1 MSRFRWVSTALVVFL
16 LMSLVLTTPGCISTP
31 KKSAMMKDAKNLQD
45 MTSAELRLKVYAFAG
60 LFEGTVAG
68 AADLIMDK
76 TDDPATRRNALAW
89 KLYAIPEV
97 QKAAF
102 HYDPLAGLIDV
113 VALCGQMKAFLG
125 PGGGGEDLF
134 GEWQG
139 IAVKASSMLDDE
151 VWALGTSLTVSGD
164 VTEVRQNVAEWVTE
178 NPINDV
184 TMVRKST
191 RELSAK
197 LATETGSGAAAAI
210 GGITDTVSDLSDRL
224 TIYAASLPMQ
234 ARWQA
239 QMLVYDMLEEAE
251 LENLGSTTESL
262 ADSIDRIASTVELTP
277 DLAVRERAKTLD
289 ELDAI
294 AQAMI
299 DAIDRQRMATI
310 DAVAAER
317 IAVLAAVE
325 RERIAI
331 LDTIRE
337 ERAATVSEGG
347 AVLEVLVQDSFDRAE
362 GLIEQ
367 IFWKA
372 AILLA
377 FSGVGLLV
385 IGLIVVRNYRARII
399 QE

>member
-1 MSRFRWVSTALVVFL
+1 MSRFRGISTALVLAL
-16 LMSLVLTTPGCISTP
+16 LISLVLTTPGCISTP
-31 KKSAMMKDAKNLQD
+31 KKSAMMKDAKDLQD
-45 MTSAELRLKVYAFAG
+45 MTSAELRLKVHAFAS

-68 AADLIMDK
+68 AADMIIET
-76 TDDPATRRNALAW
+76 TDDPVTRRNALAW
-89 KLYAIPEV
+89 KLYAVPEV

-113 VALCGQMKAFLG
+113 AALCGQMKGFFG
-125 PGGGGEDLF
+125 PGGGGQDMF

-139 IAVKASSMLDDE
+139 VAVKASNFLDDAIWE
-151 VWALGTSLTVSGD
+151 LGTSLTVSGD
-164 VTEVRQNVAEWVTE
+164 VTAVRQSVAEWVAE
-178 NPINDV
+178 HPIDDV

-197 LATETGSGAAAAI
+197 LAAETGSGAGAAI
-210 GGITDTVSDLSDRL
+210 GGITETVSDLSDRL
-224 TIYAASLPMQ
+224 TIYAASLPRQ

-239 QMLVYDMLEEAE
+239 QMLVYDMLDEAE
-251 LENLGSTTESL
+251 LESLGPTTESL
-262 ADSIDRIASTVELTP
+262 ADSIDRIASTIELTP
-277 DLAVRERAKTLD
+277 DLVVSERAKTLED
-289 ELDAI
+289 LDAI
-294 AQAMI
+294 AQALI
-299 DAIDRQRMATI
+299 GAIDHQRVATV

-331 LDTIRE
+331 LETIRE

-347 AVLEVLVQDSFDRAE
+347 AVLGVLVQDSFDRAE

-367 IFWKA
+367 IFWNA

-377 FSGVGLLV
+377 FTGVGLLV